1 VAARTGRPL
10 AAVILAAGEG
20 KRFRSS
26 KAKVL
31 HSLLGRPLVAHV
43 LDAVAPLRAAKT
55 LVVVGRDAEGV
66 QAALDGRGVG
76 FVTQERLLGTAD
88 AVRTAD
94 EALGRFAG
102 DVLVTAGDTPLLTTE
117 TMRNLVKHHRARK
130 AAATVLSAH
139 LADPTGYGRLVRA
152 ADGSLERIVEHR
164 DATPAERAIGEINV
178 GVWVFDRAALRTALT
193 KIDARNAQGELYL
206 TDVVEI
212 LRADGRT
219 IAAYATANPEEGEG
233 VNDRAQLA
241 AVAATMRARIARRHA
256 EAGVTI
262 LDPATTYIEPGV
274 KIGADTVIAPNTT
287 LRGATAIGAG
297 VEIGPSVDAV
307 DSTVADGA
315 RVRFAVL
322 DQAVVGKGAQVGPFA
337 YLRPGAVLKANAKV
351 GTYVEVK
358 GSTIGEGSKVPHL
371 SYIGDATVGRD
382 VNIGAATITCNY
394 DGETRTKA
402 KTVIGDE
409 ARIGS
414 DTMLVA
420 PVKLGKRAVT
430 GAGSVVTKD
439 VPAGTVVYGN
449 PARPRRTRKPTA
461 GA

>member
-1 VAARTGRPL
+1 MAATGRPL
-10 AAVILAAGEG
+10 AAVVLAAGEG

-31 HSLLGRPLVAHV
+31 HELLGQPLVAHV
-43 LDAVAPLRAAKT
+43 LDAVRPLRPT
-55 LVVVGRDAEGV
+55 RTVVVVGRDADSV
-66 QAALDGRGVG
+66 QRVLADRGAR

-94 EALGRFAG
+94 GALGRFSG
-102 DVLVTAGDTPLLTTE
+102 DVLVTAGDTPLLTSE
-117 TMRNLVKHHRARK
+117 TLRALVKHHRAGK

-139 LADPTGYGRLVRA
+139 VADPTGYGRLVR
-152 ADGSLERIVEHR
+152 DGEGALERIVEHR
-164 DATPAERAIGEINV
+164 DATEQERRIDEINV
-178 GVWVFDRAALRTALT
+178 GVWVFDRAALRSALPQVGS
-193 KIDARNAQGELYL
+193 RNSQGELYL
-206 TDVVEI
+206 TDLVEV
-212 LRADGRT
+212 LRARGASV
-219 IAAYATANPEEGEG
+219 AAFATTTPEEAEG

-241 AVAATMRARIARRHA
+241 AVAATLRARIARRHG

-262 LDPATTYIEPGV
+262 TDPATTYIEPGV
-274 KIGADTVIAPNTT
+274 RIGADTVIGPNTS
-287 LRGATAIGAG
+287 LRGATVIGAG
-297 VEIGPSVDAV
+297 AEVGPSVDAV
-307 DSTVADGA
+307 DTKIADGA

-358 GSTIGEGSKVPHL
+358 ASTIGEGSKVPHL

-382 VNIGAATITCNY
+382 VNIGAASVTCNY
-394 DGETRTKA
+394 DGETRTKS

-409 ARIGS
+409 VRIGS

-420 PVKLGKRAVT
+420 PVRLGKRAVT

-449 PARPRRTRKPTA
+449 PARPRRSRKPKP